1 MGTMR
6 TSKSAVT
13 GRAGLAG
20 LAGLATVALLGAGVS
35 GCSGSAKEDA
45 GTKAA
50 EATESAKPGISAAD
64 LQSQLTDRLGGEG
77 MPVDSITCEGELP
90 AEIGASTRCD
100 VQFTETNDV
109 EAIVTATDSEGGYD
123 LTPAMTKAQLEK
135 AVTEMSSAQSA
146 KCTDGIDGTVGA
158 SSECDLTTDGTTVTR
173 VVEVTEVDAPTLG
186 LGLSMYAIVPQQ
198 QVEELLMQQLGADG
212 QPVETVE
219 CVGDG
224 STKDNATVE
233 CVAVSGDQQQGYL
246 VTVSD
251 AAGDVAV
258 EYVPAP

>member
-6 TSKSAVT
+6 TTMSAS
-13 GRAGLAG
+13 AGLAG
-20 LAGLATVALLGAGVS
+20 LAVAALLGAGLS
-35 GCSGSAKEDA
+35 GCSAKDDA
-45 GTKAA
+45 GDKGA
-50 EATESAKPGISAAD
+50 EAAQSSKAGISAAD
-64 LQSQLTDRLGGEG
+64 LQSQLTDRLGGDG
-77 MPVDSITCEGELP
+77 MPVDSITCEGDLP

-100 VQFTETNDV
+100 VKFTETNDV
-109 EAIVTATDSEGGYD
+109 EAIVTATDSQGGYE

-135 AVTEMSSAQSA
+135 AVAEMSSAQTA
-146 KCTDGIDGTVGA
+146 TCADGIDGEVGA
-158 SSECDLTTDGTTVTR
+158 TTDCELTTDGTTVSR
-173 VVEVTEVDAPTLG
+173 VVEVSEVDAPTLG
-186 LGLSMYAIVPQQ
+186 LRLSTYAVVPQQ

-224 STKDNATVE
+224 STKDTATVE
-233 CVAVSGDQQQGYL
+233 CVAVTGDQQQGYV

-251 AAGDVAV
+251 AEGDVAV